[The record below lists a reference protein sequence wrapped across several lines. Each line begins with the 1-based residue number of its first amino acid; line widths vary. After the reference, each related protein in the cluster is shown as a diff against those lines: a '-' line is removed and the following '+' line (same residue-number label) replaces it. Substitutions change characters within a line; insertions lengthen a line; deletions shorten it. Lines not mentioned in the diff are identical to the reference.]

1 MKFNKK
7 VAIFLGNVLM
17 EFRVVFLPDCSL
29 ILSLLKDRVVREFF
43 IQKKKKGFQT
53 GKTS

>member
-1 MKFNKK
+1 
-7 VAIFLGNVLM
+7 M